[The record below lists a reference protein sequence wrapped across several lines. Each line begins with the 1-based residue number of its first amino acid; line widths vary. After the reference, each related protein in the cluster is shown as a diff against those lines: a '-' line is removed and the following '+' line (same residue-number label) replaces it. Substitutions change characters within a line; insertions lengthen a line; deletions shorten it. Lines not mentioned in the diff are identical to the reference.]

1 MNDIDRD
8 DIIKRLKFL
17 SIPVNKKT
25 IEAMACIA
33 PRWDGIAAGGNGN
46 RHYLNPDV
54 MLKDKNEELIKNLF
68 LSRASRAVVD
78 EAKEYVNK
86 LIESGENK

>member
-33 PRWDGIAAGGNGN
+33 PRWDGIAASTKGI

-54 MLKDKNEELIKNLF
+54 ILVDKNADFINDLF
-68 LSRASRAVVD
+68 SSTPFNTT
-78 EAKEYVNK
+78 ET
-86 LIESGENK
+86 ENKIQNN